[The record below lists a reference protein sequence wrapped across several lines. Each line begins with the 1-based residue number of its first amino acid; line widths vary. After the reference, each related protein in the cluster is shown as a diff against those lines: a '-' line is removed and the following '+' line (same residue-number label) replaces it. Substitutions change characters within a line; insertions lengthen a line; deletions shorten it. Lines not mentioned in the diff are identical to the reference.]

1 MFEETLS
8 PLQQRLLYIQTR
20 VLQVEQT
27 LRESP
32 DNVAVVLPDL
42 EHLRRSLAKLDSQI
56 RQFEQERQR
65 VFALADVS
73 QVVNSSLELDEVLR
87 IVMDTIIHLTG
98 AERAFLMLKDDQG
111 RLRVEIARN
120 WDQESLDESDLSISH
135 TVINRVVETGEAVL
149 TTNAQQDPRFK
160 TQQSVIFH
168 NLRAILCVPLKVKG
182 KVTGVI
188 YADNRLRA
196 GVFGQEDREIL
207 TAFANQAAVALEN
220 ARLFDSVRRTLAE
233 VTELKNLLDNVFA
246 SIASG
251 VITADVEDKINLCNQ
266 AAERILGRTRAEML
280 GKPLREVLA
289 PLGGALQA
297 HLERVKRAA
306 RPVVGLEVAPEWP
319 GRGRVFLNLN
329 LAPLR
334 GPEGRPQGVT
344 VVVDDLTE
352 KRRLEAMRSL
362 FERMVSPQVIDQL
375 DPESLHPGGKRTTV
389 TVLFADIR
397 GFTHF
402 SEGLDPEQLVSVLN
416 RYLAA
421 AAEAILEEEGTIDKF
436 MGDAV
441 MAWFNAPIP
450 QPDHTLRAVR
460 AALRLRGRIRRLSES
475 LPPDMRLHFG
485 VGIHVGEAVLGLIGT
500 EKRLEYTA
508 IGDSVN
514 TAKRIQE
521 NAAPDQILLSEPAYR
536 AVAGRVLARR
546 VRPLRAKGKSRPL
559 EVYELSGLR
568 GRRGR

>member
-8 PLQQRLLYIQTR
+8 PLQQRLLYIQSR
-20 VLQVEQT
+20 LLQVEQA
-27 LRESP
+27 LREAP
-32 DNVAVVLPDL
+32 HHAAVVLPDL
-42 EHLRRSLAKLDSQI
+42 AHLRESLEKLDTQI
-56 RQFEQERQR
+56 RQFEHERQR

-98 AERAFLMLKDDQG
+98 AERAFLMLKDEQG

-120 WDQESLDESDLSISH
+120 WDQESLNENDLSISH
-135 TVINRVVETGEAVL
+135 TVINRVVESGEAVL

-160 TQQSVIFH
+160 GQESVIFH
-168 NLRAILCVPLKVKG
+168 SLRAILCVPLKVKG
-182 KVTGVI
+182 QVTGVI
-188 YADNRLRA
+188 YTDNRLRS
-196 GVFGQEDREIL
+196 GVFAEEDRDIL

-251 VITADVEDKINLCNQ
+251 VITADAEDKISLCNQ
-266 AAERILGRTRAEML
+266 AAERILACKADEIVGR
-280 GKPLREVLA
+280 PLEEVLA
-289 PLGGALQA
+289 PLRSVIHG
-297 HLERVKRAA
+297 HLRRVKQTA

-319 GRGRVFLNLN
+319 GRGRMFLNLN

-334 GPEGRPQGVT
+334 GSEGTPQGVT

-362 FERMVSPQVIDQL
+362 FERMVSPRVIDQL
-375 DPESLHPGGKRTTV
+375 DPEALHPGGKRTTV

-402 SEGLDPEQLVSVLN
+402 SEGLAPERLVSVLN
-416 RYLAA
+416 RHLAA

-460 AALRLRGRIRRLSES
+460 AALRLRERIRRLSES
-475 LPPDMRLHFG
+475 LPPELRLHFG

-521 NAAPDQILLSEPAYR
+521 NAAADQILLSGPVYR
-536 AVAGRVLARR
+536 SVAGRVL
-546 VRPLRAKGKSRPL
+546 VRPVSPLRAKGKSRPL
-559 EVYELSGLR
+559 EVYELLGVR
-568 GRRGR
+568 KG

>member
-1 MFEETLS
+1 MTEETLS
-8 PLQQRLLYIQTR
+8 PLQQRLLY
-20 VLQVEQT
+20 
-27 LRESP
+27 LRSQLAQIRHTIRQSP
-32 DNVAVVLPDL
+32 QDALTVLPDL
-42 EHLRRSLAKLDSQI
+42 EHLERSLEKLETQI
-56 RQFEQERQR
+56 SQFERERER

-73 QVVNSSLELDEVLR
+73 RVVNSTLELDEVLR

-98 AERAFLMLKDDQG
+98 AERAFLMLKDAQG
-111 RLRVEIARN
+111 QLRTEIARN
-120 WDQESLDESDLSISH
+120 WDQESLSGDDLTVSH
-135 TVINRVVETGEAVL
+135 TVINRVVSTGQPIL
-149 TTNAQQDPRFK
+149 TTNAQEDPRFK
-160 TQQSVIFH
+160 SQNSVVFH

-188 YADNRLRA
+188 YADNRIRS
-196 GVFGQEDREIL
+196 GVFSAEDREVL
-207 TAFANQAAVALEN
+207 MAFANQAAVALEN
-220 ARLFDSVRRTLAE
+220 ARLFASVRRTLAE

-251 VITADVEDKINLCNQ
+251 VITADSNDKINLCNQ
-266 AAERILGRTRAEML
+266 AAERILGRSSQEIIGR
-280 GKPLREVLA
+280 PLSDVLE
-289 PLGGALQA
+289 PLYTVLNP
-297 HLERVKRAA
+297 HLERVKNRAQT
-306 RPVVGLEVAPEWP
+306 VVGLEVAPEWP

-334 GPEGRPQGVT
+334 GPDGRPQGMT
-344 VVVDDLTE
+344 VVLDDLTE

-362 FERMVSPQVIDQL
+362 FERMVSPRVIDQL
-375 DPESLHPGGKRTTV
+375 DPDALQTGGKRATV

-397 GFTHF
+397 GFTRF
-402 SEGLDPEQLVSVLN
+402 SEGMDPEALVSILN

-436 MGDAV
+436 MGDAI

-450 QPDHTLRAVR
+450 QPDHTFRAVK
-460 AALRLRGRIRRLSES
+460 AALRIRKRIQALSAA
-475 LPPDMRLHFG
+475 LPPQFRLHFG

-521 NAAPDQILLSEPAYR
+521 NAAADQILLSAPAYQ
-536 AVAGRVLARR
+536 AVADKVR
-546 VRPLRAKGKSRPL
+546 VRHMPPLKAKGKSQPL
-559 EVYELSGLR
+559 AVYELLGLKKP
-568 GRRGR
+568 

>member
-1 MFEETLS
+1 VQVFEETLS
-8 PLQQRLLYIQTR
+8 PLQQQLLYIQSR
-20 VLQVEQT
+20 VLQVEQA
-27 LRESP
+27 LQESP
-32 DNVAVVLPDL
+32 RNVPVVLPDL
-42 EHLRRSLAKLDSQI
+42 EHLRHSLEKLDTQI
-56 RQFEQERQR
+56 RQFERERQR

-73 QVVNSSLELDEVLR
+73 QVVNSTLELEEVLR

-98 AERAFLMLKDDQG
+98 AERAFLMLKDTTG

-120 WDQESLDESDLSISH
+120 WDQESLDESDISVSH
-135 TVINRVVETGEAVL
+135 TVINRVVESGEAVL

-160 TQQSVIFH
+160 GQESVIFH

-182 KVTGVI
+182 RVTGVI

-196 GVFGQEDREIL
+196 GVFAEEDREIL

-220 ARLFDSVRRTLAE
+220 ARLFNSVRRTLAE

-251 VITADVEDKINLCNQ
+251 VITADMEDKINLCNP
-266 AAERILGRTRAEML
+266 AAEHILACKADEIVGQPIA
-280 GKPLREVLA
+280 KALA
-289 PLGGALQA
+289 PLGNVLQS
-297 HLERVKRAA
+297 HLVRVKRAA
-306 RPVVGLEVAPEWP
+306 KPVVGLEVAPEWP
-319 GRGRVFLNLN
+319 GRGRVFFNLN

-334 GPEGRPQGVT
+334 GSEGKPQGVT

-375 DPESLHPGGKRTTV
+375 DPEALHSGGKRTTV

-460 AALRLRGRIRRLSES
+460 AALRLRGRIRRLAET
-475 LPPDMRLHFG
+475 LPPALQLHFG

-521 NAAPDQILLSEPAYR
+521 NAAADQILLSEAAYR
-536 AVAGRVLARR
+536 AVADRVWGRQVA
-546 VRPLRAKGKSRPL
+546 PLHAKGKSQKVR
-559 EVYELSGLR
+559 VYELLGLKETP
-568 GRRGR
+568 

>member
-8 PLQQRLLYIQTR
+8 PLQQRLLYIQSR
-20 VLQVEQT
+20 LLQIEQA

-32 DNVAVVLPDL
+32 ANVAVVLPDL
-42 EHLRRSLAKLDSQI
+42 EHLRGSLEKLDAQI

-98 AERAFLMLKDDQG
+98 AERAFLMLKDDAG
-111 RLRVEIARN
+111 RLRLEIARN

-135 TVINRVVETGEAVL
+135 TVVNRVVESGEAVL

-160 TQQSVIFH
+160 AQQSVIFH

-266 AAERILGRTRAEML
+266 AAERILGRTRDEML

-289 PLGGALQA
+289 PLGSALHA
-297 HLERVKRAA
+297 HLERVKQAA
-306 RPVVGLEVAPEWP
+306 KPVVGLEVAPEWP

-334 GPEGRPQGVT
+334 GSEGEPQGVT

-375 DPESLHPGGKRTTV
+375 DPEALHPGGKRTV
-389 TVLFADIR
+389 VSVLFADIR

-402 SEGLDPEQLVSVLN
+402 SEGLEPEQLVSVLN

-460 AALRLRGRIRRLSES
+460 AALRLRRRSRRLSES
-475 LPPDMRLHFG
+475 LPSEMQLHFG

-508 IGDSVN
+508 IGDSIN

-521 NAAPDQILLSEPAYR
+521 NASADQILLSEAAYR
-536 AVAGRVLARR
+536 RVAGQVLARP
-546 VRPLRAKGKSRPL
+546 VGPLRAKGKSRPL
-559 EVYELSGLR
+559 KVYELLGLK
-568 GRRGR
+568 GR